1 MQLHYNKY
9 SIQLY
14 YNRLYYNQSIRR
26 LSKGKLQT
34 IIFRKET
41 STDLYMN
48 WNSHAPFQWKS
59 GASKNFGKR
68 SILMCS
74 DQYLLKKNLTI

>member
-1 MQLHYNKY
+1 MENF
-9 SIQLY
+9 
-14 YNRLYYNQSIRR
+14 R
-26 LSKGKLQT
+26 

-48 WNSHAPFQWKS
+48 WNSHATFQWKS